1 MQDLHQNYFGYM
13 SPERPQDISWLDGR
27 INSALLEVV
36 YIPGAADIRNTT
48 ENRGNRITKEMSK
61 EDRILDYIRQNGS
74 ISTQKVMEICNYNS
88 RTGARNLLDK
98 MINAGLIEKVGESR
112 KTHYRIKG

>member
-36 YIPGAADIRNTT
+36 YIPGAADIRNTMESGET
-48 ENRGNRITKEMSK
+48 EIIERGQSTCLYPAKWKHFYAKS
-61 EDRILDYIRQNGS
+61 NG
-74 ISTQKVMEICNYNS
+74 
-88 RTGARNLLDK
+88 NL
-98 MINAGLIEKVGESR
+98 
-112 KTHYRIKG
+112 

>member
-1 MQDLHQNYFGYM
+1 M
-13 SPERPQDISWLDGR
+13 
-27 INSALLEVV
+27 V

-74 ISTQKVMEICNYNS
+74 ISSQEAADIGGYKS
-88 RTGARNLLDK
+88 KTGARKLLDK
-98 MINAGLIEKVGESR
+98 MIEKDLIK
-112 KTHYRIKG
+112 KTGNGPATKYVI